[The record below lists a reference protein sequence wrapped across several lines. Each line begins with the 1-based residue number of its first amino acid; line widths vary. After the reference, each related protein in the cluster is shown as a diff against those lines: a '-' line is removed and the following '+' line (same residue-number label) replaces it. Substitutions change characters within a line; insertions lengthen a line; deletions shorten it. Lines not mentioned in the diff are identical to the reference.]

1 MHEKFVANVIEKVKS
16 DPGCIGLAAGGS
28 WINNQ
33 IDEFSDI
40 DLILITGSSVSHDI
54 QMMHN
59 YAQGFGNLLNA
70 FSGEH
75 VGEKRLLIC
84 IYDDPLIHVDIK
96 FITLEE
102 LAFRVEDPV
111 VLWDRDG
118 SITGM
123 INGTRSAWPELSFQW
138 IEDRFWTWIHYAA
151 LKIGRG
157 ELFDA
162 LDFLS
167 FLRTTALAPL
177 LQIKNRQL
185 PRGVRR
191 IEQNFPEK
199 DLESLQTTIASYTY
213 ESVIVAIEHSVELY
227 RALRLALFPSEVLLR
242 SKTEAR
248 CLEYF
253 YQIKARVIDQKLG
266 KGDK

>member
-1 MHEKFVANVIEKVKS
+1 MHEKFVASVIERVKTDS
-16 DPGCIGLAAGGS
+16 NCVGLAAGGS

-40 DLILITGSSVSHDI
+40 DLILITASSVSHDF
-54 QMMHN
+54 QLMYN

-70 FSGEH
+70 FTGEH

-96 FITLEE
+96 FIMLEE

-111 VLWDRDG
+111 ILWDRDG
-118 SITGM
+118 SINGM
-123 INGTRSAWPELSFQW
+123 ITRTKSEWPELSFQW

-151 LKIGRG
+151 LKLGRG
-157 ELFDA
+157 ELFEA

-177 LQIKNRQL
+177 MQIKNRQL
-185 PRGVRR
+185 PRGLRR
-191 IEQNFPEK
+191 IEQNFPQK
-199 DLESLQTTIASYTY
+199 DLEFLQTTIASYTY
-213 ESVIVAIEHSVELY
+213 ESVIAAIEQSVALY
-227 RALRLALFPSEVLLR
+227 RALRLELFAKEVQLR
-242 SKTEAR
+242 SKTEER

-253 YQIKARVIDQKLG
+253 YQIKARVIDQKLC
-266 KGDK
+266 

>member
-1 MHEKFVANVIEKVKS
+1 MHEEFVAKVIEKVKS
-16 DPGCIGLAAGGS
+16 DTSCIGLAAGGS

-40 DLILITGSSVSHDI
+40 DLILITTSSVSHDF
-54 QMMHN
+54 QLMHN

-84 IYDDPLIHVDIK
+84 IYDDPLVHVDIK
-96 FITLEE
+96 FITLDE
-102 LAFRVEDPV
+102 LALRVEDPV

-118 SITGM
+118 LIASM
-123 INGTRSAWPELSFQW
+123 IARTKSAWPELSFQW

-157 ELFDA
+157 ELFEA

-167 FLRTTALAPL
+167 FLRTTVLAPL

-185 PRGVRR
+185 PRGLRR
-191 IEQNFPEK
+191 IEKNFPEK
-199 DLESLQTTIASYTY
+199 DLESLKTTIASYTY
-213 ESVIVAIEHSVELY
+213 ESVISAIEHSVELY
-227 RALRLALFPSEVLLR
+227 RTLRLELFPKEVLLR
-242 SKTEAR
+242 SKNEER

-253 YQIKARVIDQKLG
+253 YQIKARVIDQKLC
-266 KGDK
+266 

>member
-1 MHEKFVANVIEKVKS
+1 MHEKFVAAVIEKIKA

-40 DLILITGSSVSHDI
+40 DLILVTASSISHDF
-54 QMMHN
+54 QLMYN

-70 FSGEH
+70 FTGEH

-84 IYDDPLIHVDIK
+84 IYDDPLVHVDIK

-111 VLWDRDG
+111 ILWDRDG
-118 SITGM
+118 SIAGM
-123 INGTRSAWPELSFQW
+123 INRTKSAWPEFSFQFV
-138 IEDRFWTWIHYAA
+138 EDRFWTWIHYAA

-157 ELFDA
+157 ELFEA

-167 FLRTTALAPL
+167 FLRITALAPL
-177 LQIKNRQL
+177 MQIKNRQL

-199 DLESLQTTIASYTY
+199 DLEFMKTTIASYSY
-213 ESVIVAIEHSVELY
+213 ESVIAAIEQSVDLY
-227 RALRLALFPSEVLLR
+227 RALRLELFPKGVLLR

-253 YQIKARVIDQKLG
+253 YQIKARVID
-266 KGDK
+266 

>member
-1 MHEKFVANVIEKVKS
+1 MHEKFVANVIEKIKS
-16 DPGCIGLAAGGS
+16 DTSCIGLAAGGS
-28 WINNQ
+28 WINKQ

-40 DLILITGSSVSHDI
+40 DLILITTSSVSHDF
-54 QMMHN
+54 QLMHN

-102 LAFRVEDPV
+102 LALRVEDPV

-118 SITGM
+118 FIASM
-123 INGTRSAWPELSFQW
+123 IARTKSAWPELSFQW

-157 ELFDA
+157 ELFEA

-167 FLRTTALAPL
+167 FLRTTVLAPL

-185 PRGVRR
+185 PRGLRR
-191 IEQNFPEK
+191 IEKNFPEK
-199 DLESLQTTIASYTY
+199 DLESLKTTIASYAY
-213 ESVIVAIEHSVELY
+213 ESVIAAIEHSVELY
-227 RALRLALFPSEVLLR
+227 RTLRLELFPKEVQLR
-242 SKTEAR
+242 SKTEER

-253 YQIKARVIDQKLG
+253 YQIKGRIIDQKLC
-266 KGDK
+266 

>member
-1 MHEKFVANVIEKVKS
+1 MHEKFVANVIEKIKT

-40 DLILITGSSVSHDI
+40 DLILITTSCVSHDFKL
-54 QMMHN
+54 MHN

-70 FSGEH
+70 FTGEH

-111 VLWDRDG
+111 ILWDRDG

-123 INGTRSAWPELSFQW
+123 INRTKAEWPELSFQW

-157 ELFDA
+157 ELFEA
-162 LDFLS
+162 LDFLA

-177 LQIKNRQL
+177 MQIKNGQL
-185 PRGVRR
+185 PRGLRR
-191 IEQNFPEK
+191 IEQNFPPK
-199 DLESLQTTIASYTY
+199 DLELMKNTIASYSY
-213 ESVIVAIEHSVELY
+213 ESVIAAIEQSVDLY
-227 RALRLALFPSEVLLR
+227 RALRLALFSKEVKLR
-242 SKTEAR
+242 SKTEER

-253 YQIKARVIDQKLG
+253 YQIKAQVIN
-266 KGDK
+266 